1 MLKEI
6 ILKVFLKTL
15 FWGIKTGEKKKKVIL
30 TAFNY
35 TPLSVGIFLAA
46 KLFSINR
53 INIFTDLSSDIIND
67 QRQKDMIWFKRLIL
81 PIYLNLVE
89 KVESSY
95 DMYILFTEAMN
106 SRVNPNNKPYLII
119 EGIYNSQLDMKYK
132 KKRTSLDVCGNISTR
147 VRYKSYS

>member
-6 ILKVFLKTL
+6 IFFLKGFLKTL
-15 FWGIKTGEKKKKVIL
+15 FWGIKNRREKEKVIL

-132 KKRTSLDVCGNISTR
+132 KKNEP
-147 VRYKSYS
+147 